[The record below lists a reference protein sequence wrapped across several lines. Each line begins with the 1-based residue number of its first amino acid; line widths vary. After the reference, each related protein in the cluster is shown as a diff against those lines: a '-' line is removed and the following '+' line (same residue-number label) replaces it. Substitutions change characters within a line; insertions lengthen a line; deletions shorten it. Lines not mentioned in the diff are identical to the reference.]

1 LPDDRIRLLLVD
13 DQILSRGVLRNGLER
28 ERDLEIVAELNR
40 SDDVVAAAKRL
51 RANVALVDSAG
62 PGSDSI
68 KVTTRLRTSIPEC
81 RVVMLTTY
89 GRPIHLRRGIEAG
102 AKGFALKGSPAPQLA
117 DAVRRVHLGLRVVDA
132 DLAAEN
138 LMYSETPLSDD
149 ETDTLRAA
157 RDGGSIALMARK
169 LEVSERVIRTRL
181 WSAIG
186 KTGAR
191 TRSDAVQIAEHNGWL
206 LD

>member
-1 LPDDRIRLLLVD
+1 MPDRIRLLLVD
-13 DQILSRGVLRNGLER
+13 DQILSRGVLRSRLER
-28 ERDLEIVAELNR
+28 ERDLEIVAELGR
-40 SDDVVAAAKRL
+40 SDDVVGAAKRH
-51 RANVALVDSAG
+51 RANVALLDAG
-62 PGSDSI
+62 SPGFDSI
-68 KVTTRLRTSIPEC
+68 VVTTDLRASMPEC

-89 GRPIHLRRGIEAG
+89 GRPGYLRRGLDAG
-102 AKGFALKGSPAPQLA
+102 AKGFALKCSPAPQLA

-132 DLAAEN
+132 NLAAET
-138 LMYSETPLSDD
+138 LQYADTPLNAG

-157 RDGGSIALMARK
+157 REGGSVATMAKK
-169 LEVSERVIRTRL
+169 LAVSERLVRTRL

-191 TRSDAVQIAEHNGWL
+191 TRADAVLIAERNGWL

>member
-1 LPDDRIRLLLVD
+1 LPDRIRLLLVD
-13 DQILSRGVLRNGLER
+13 DQILSRGVLRSGLER
-28 ERDLEIVAELNR
+28 ERDLEIVAELKR
-40 SDDVVAAAKRL
+40 TDDVVAAAKRH
-51 RANVALVDSAG
+51 RANVALLDAGG
-62 PGSDSI
+62 PGYDSI
-68 KVTTRLRTSIPEC
+68 SVTTELRTSMPEC

-89 GRPIHLRRGIEAG
+89 GRPVHLRRGLEAG

-132 DLAAEN
+132 NLAAET
-138 LMYSETPLSDD
+138 LQYADTPLNEG
-149 ETDTLRAA
+149 ETRTLRAA
-157 RDGGSIALMARK
+157 REGGSVSLMAKK
-169 LEVSERVIRTRL
+169 LDVSERVVRTRL

-191 TRSDAVQIAEHNGWL
+191 TRADAISIAERNGWL

>member
-1 LPDDRIRLLLVD
+1 MPDRIRLLLVD
-13 DQILSRGVLRNGLER
+13 DQILSRGVLRSGLER
-28 ERDLEIVAELNR
+28 ERDLEIVAELGR
-40 SDDVVAAAKRL
+40 SEDVVAAAKQH
-51 RANVALVDSAG
+51 RANVALLDAGG
-62 PGSDSI
+62 PGNDSI
-68 KVTTRLRTSIPEC
+68 SVTTELRTSMPEC

-89 GRPIHLRRGIEAG
+89 GRPGHLRRGLEAG

-132 DLAAEN
+132 NLAAET
-138 LMYSETPLSDD
+138 LHYADTPLNEG
-149 ETDTLRAA
+149 ETNTLRAA
-157 RDGGSIALMARK
+157 REGGSVATVAQK
-169 LEVSERVIRTRL
+169 LDVSERVVRTRL

-191 TRSDAVQIAEHNGWL
+191 TRADAILIAERNGWL

>member
-1 LPDDRIRLLLVD
+1 LPDRIRLLLVD
-13 DQILSRGVLRNGLER
+13 DQILSRGVLRSGLER
-28 ERDLEIVAELNR
+28 ERDLEIVAELKR
-40 SDDVVAAAKRL
+40 TDDVVTAAKRH
-51 RANVALVDSAG
+51 RANVALLDAGG
-62 PGSDSI
+62 PGYDSI
-68 KVTTRLRTSIPEC
+68 NVTTELRSSMPEC

-89 GRPIHLRRGIEAG
+89 GRPVHLRRGLEAG

-132 DLAAEN
+132 NLAAET
-138 LMYSETPLSDD
+138 LQYADTPLNEG
-149 ETDTLRAA
+149 ETRTLRAA
-157 RDGGSIALMARK
+157 REGGSVALMARK
-169 LEVSERVIRTRL
+169 LDVSERVIRTRL

-191 TRSDAVQIAEHNGWL
+191 TRADAISIAERNGWL